1 MRGVKVRQAGA
12 VAALGIVGVALT
24 GCGVQ
29 PTGVISAGEP
39 ASGLTRGVRL
49 YFASDSGLRGV
60 PRPDTEIKNLGAV
73 VKMLAAGP
81 QPAELRDGLTSLIQ
95 HLGGYTVTG
104 TGIRVTVHLDGL
116 YTESGRDQGTGQLV
130 CTLARAQSV
139 RDPKVRTDDVE
150 VTLRPSDGPA
160 LGPYRCAEF
169 LNG

>member
-1 MRGVKVRQAGA
+1 MKVRRTGA
-12 VAALGIVGVALT
+12 VAALGIVGIALM

-29 PTGVISAGEP
+29 PTGVIGAGEP

-60 PRPDTEIKNLGAV
+60 SRPDTEIKNLGAV

-81 QPAELRDGLTSLIQ
+81 GPAELRDGLTSLLQ
-95 HLGGYTVTG
+95 QLGGYTVTG
-104 TGIRVTVHLDGL
+104 TGTQVTVQLDGP
-116 YTESGRDQGTGQLV
+116 YPESGRDQGTGQLV

-139 RDPKVRTDDVE
+139 LDPEVRTDDVE
-150 VTLRPSDGPA
+150 VTLRPSDGAA